1 MVQINKD
8 NSDMIY
14 GELDRCDQAL
24 LRLGSEEID
33 FGMPTV

>member
-8 NSDMIY
+8 NSEIN
-14 GELDRCDQAL
+14 EEWDRCDQKL
-24 LRLGSEEID
+24 LRLGSEETD